1 MAHNK
6 LKLISAFAGVKLL
19 DRRVPLHVS
28 WVVTS
33 RCNLRCAYCNR
44 PDTDPGELTTGQ
56 ATALIDD
63 LARSGCAHVS
73 ITGGEPLLRKDLPIL
88 MARIAHHGM
97 KINMNT
103 NGLLLPERLNA
114 VRLADSVVISLDGPP
129 ELNDAIRGKGAW
141 DGAMRGAEQVRN
153 IGLPLTFYTVI
164 GKTNVG
170 ELRYLVELADR
181 MRARVFFQPGARQ
194 ALGSEC
200 GENLDAA
207 APEDYRQ
214 AMGELIEWKKRGRP
228 IGNSVAALR
237 YLSHWPDEMPMP
249 SMGGRLYVRIDSDGH
264 VRTSGRVPRGE
275 MNSALGSGGIVAA
288 MKQISAP
295 QSDSTYSAARV
306 EVNLMAQG
314 SPGALW
320 NFLRK

>member
-1 MAHNK
+1 MTHNK
-6 LKLISAFAGVKLL
+6 RKLFSAFAGVKLL
-19 DRRVPLHVS
+19 GRRVPLHVS

-33 RCNLRCAYCNR
+33 RCNQRCTYCSR
-44 PDTDPGELTTGQ
+44 PASDPGELTTRQ

-63 LARSGCAHVS
+63 LARSGCVQVS
-73 ITGGEPLLRKDLPIL
+73 ITGGEPLLREDLPEL
-88 MARIAHHGM
+88 MARIAHYGM

-103 NGLLLPERLNA
+103 NGLLLPERLYA
-114 VRLADSVVISLDGPP
+114 MRLADTVVISLDGPP
-129 ELNDAIRGKGAW
+129 DIHDAIRGKGAW
-141 DGAMRGAEQVRN
+141 TGVMRGAEKVQN

-170 ELRYLVELADR
+170 ELRCLVELADR
-181 MRARVFFQPGARQ
+181 MGTSVFFQPGARQ

-200 GENLDAA
+200 RENPDAA
-207 APEDYRQ
+207 DPEDYRR
-214 AMGELIEWKKRGRP
+214 AIDELIEWKRKGLP
-228 IGNSVAALR
+228 IGNSVAALK
-237 YLSHWPDEMPMP
+237 YLRHWPDEKPMP

-264 VRTSGRVPRGE
+264 VRTSGRAPRGE
-275 MNSALGSGGIVAA
+275 FNSALRPGGIIAA
-288 MKQISAP
+288 MQQIPAP
-295 QSDSTYSAARV
+295 QYDSTYSAARV